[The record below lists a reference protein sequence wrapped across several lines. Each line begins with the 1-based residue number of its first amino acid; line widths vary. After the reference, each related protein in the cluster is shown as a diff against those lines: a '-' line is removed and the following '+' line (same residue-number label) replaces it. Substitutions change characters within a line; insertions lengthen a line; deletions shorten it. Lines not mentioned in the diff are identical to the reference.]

1 MLFRSAWGTAASDLR
16 WADPPPTRTLQ
27 QGVELLQRLGAL
39 DSDGR
44 ITAHGRRMLALPL
57 HPRLASMVAAASAYD
72 GGVACV
78 VAALLDERDVFR
90 GRPDDLPA
98 DLALRVSV
106 VCGRQHH
113 DAADR
118 RDVRR
123 VLERASDLARRA
135 GISFDPDSM
144 NIDRCGAV
152 LAHAYPDRVA
162 VRRSQP
168 GQFQLRSGS
177 SAFTSPTDPL
187 ANERFVV
194 AADLDGKRDNA
205 RIRMGAA
212 LDADELIDALADQIE
227 QREFLVWDKQ
237 RNDLVLRRET
247 RLGGMLLDE
256 RMLTP
261 EPGEATC
268 EALLDRVRS
277 TRLGALGWS
286 ERATALRHRVAFLRR
301 EFGDEWPDWSDAA
314 LIATLDHWLAP
325 FLLHATGADDLAR
338 LDTEML
344 LTSGL
349 DWDASVRLSQLAPP
363 TLDTPAGRSATID
376 YSRDVPTA
384 SVRV

>member
-1 MLFRSAWGTAASDLR
+1 MLFR
-16 WADPPPTRTLQ
+16 
-27 QGVELLQRLGAL
+27 
-39 DSDGR
+39 
-44 ITAHGRRMLALPL
+44 
-57 HPRLASMVAAASAYD
+57 
-72 GGVACV
+72 
-78 VAALLDERDVFR
+78 
-90 GRPDDLPA
+90 
-98 DLALRVSV
+98 
-106 VCGRQHH
+106 
-113 DAADR
+113 
-118 RDVRR
+118 
-123 VLERASDLARRA
+123 
-135 GISFDPDSM
+135 
-144 NIDRCGAV
+144 
-152 LAHAYPDRVA
+152 
-162 VRRSQP
+162 
-168 GQFQLRSGS
+168 S

-384 SVRV
+384 SVRVQDLFGAKVHPCVAGGRVPLALELLSPADRPVQITRDLPGFWAGTWADVRKDMAGRYPKHQWPLDPANATPRRLKP